1 MKPDILDELVLDDP
15 SCSLKQIHV
24 ESPYSSSG
32 SKDFSYEMVSAQG
45 VVVGYVKTW
54 QDDDGFK
61 GFVHFDP
68 EGKVLHWSSGKRVTT
83 H

>member
-1 MKPDILDELVLDDP
+1 
-15 SCSLKQIHV
+15 
-24 ESPYSSSG
+24 
-32 SKDFSYEMVSAQG
+32 MVSAQG

-54 QDDDGFK
+54 QDEDGFK